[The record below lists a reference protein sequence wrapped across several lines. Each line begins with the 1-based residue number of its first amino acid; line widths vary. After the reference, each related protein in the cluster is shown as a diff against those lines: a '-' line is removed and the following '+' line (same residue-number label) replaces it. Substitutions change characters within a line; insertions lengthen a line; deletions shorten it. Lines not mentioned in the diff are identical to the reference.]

1 MAFQYLTGRYR
12 KEGSRLFS
20 GVCGDKTRGNGFK
33 LKEGR
38 FGLHITK
45 KSFMVRAVRHRNR
58 LPRDMVDALTLETL
72 KARLVQALGNL
83 MDAPISAGEL
93 D

>member
-1 MAFQYLTGRYR
+1 
-12 KEGSRLFS
+12 
-20 GVCGDKTRGNGFK
+20 
-33 LKEGR
+33 
-38 FGLHITK
+38 
-45 KSFMVRAVRHRNR
+45 MVRAVRHRNR